1 MTDCSAAADSTRSRR
16 AIRWQGYVLM
26 AELQNTYD
34 RGARDD
40 QSQHSRS
47 ELVIDTVLDELDD
60 DFVASVQRS
69 TSARRRYWCRSL
81 ASAAST
87 ADRPVATS
95 RGASSGPA

>member
-1 MTDCSAAADSTRSRR
+1 
-16 AIRWQGYVLM
+16 M

-60 DFVASVQRS
+60 DI
-69 TSARRRYWCRSL
+69 RRV
-81 ASAAST
+81 SAAEHL
-87 ADRPVATS
+87 
-95 RGASSGPA
+95 GPASILVPIPGERGEHRRPAGCDQPWGILRACAIG